1 MLGSGNTNVNKTGF
15 LSSVSS
21 QASRASRPRG
31 GFLKNVQFE
40 LFLEWVILEQA
51 NVKEERDLGERQL
64 G

>member
-1 MLGSGNTNVNKTGF
+1 MLGSGNTNVSKTGF

-21 QASRASRPRG
+21 QASQVNRPRG
-31 GFLKNVQFE
+31 SFLKDVRFE

-51 NVKEERDLGERQL
+51 NVKEERCLGEWQL